1 MREKYIPYSDC
12 AVLVK
17 FGDSIDAETG
27 ARVAEFTAEVRAA
40 EIRGVLELIPA
51 YSSLTVVFDPLLTDG
66 KSIVRSL
73 KAARRHGR
81 GHIDFRPVQ
90 YELPVC
96 YEGEFAPDLS
106 SVAQL
111 AGISTKEVIELHT
124 QPSYRIYML
133 GFLPGFAY
141 LGGLSSRIAVPR
153 LESPRIKIP
162 RGSVGIGG
170 SQTGIY
176 PLDSPGGWRLIG
188 RTPAEVYTPES
199 ERPILYRAGDR
210 IRFYPVSISEYK
222 EIRSSVAAGTYTVKS
237 TEVRYG
243 N

>member
-1 MREKYIPYSDC
+1 MI
-12 AVLVK
+12 LH
-17 FGDSIDAETG
+17 
-27 ARVAEFTAEVRAA
+27 
-40 EIRGVLELIPA
+40 GVG
-51 YSSLTVVFDPLLTDG
+51 TD
-66 KSIVRSL
+66 
-73 KAARRHGR
+73 
-81 GHIDFRPVQ
+81 
-90 YELPVC
+90 E
-96 YEGEFAPDLS
+96 E
-106 SVAQL
+106 
-111 AGISTKEVIELHT
+111 
-124 QPSYRIYML
+124 
-133 GFLPGFAY
+133 GFAY
-141 LGGLSSRIAVPR
+141 LGGLSSRISVPR

-188 RTPAEVYTPES
+188 RTPVEVYTPES